1 LKSAIEGVD
10 MSSISA
16 AGHHHHHG
24 IQNSPPPI
32 AAAISSSASS
42 ASGTLTALADAL
54 APGSASKTSQ
64 AGQGLLKQIESAV
77 TGALQ
82 SAPSNA
88 DPNQVVQK
96 AIENALKNP
105 NADSDNDDDSTDPVT
120 AQKTFAQTLKS
131 FGITPEQF
139 QKDLSG
145 AVQSVQSA
153 SGTSSFPPGTFLDTI
168 G

>member
-1 LKSAIEGVD
+1 LKFAIEGVD

-16 AGHHHHHG
+16 VGRHHHH
-24 IQNSPPPI
+24 ISQNSLPAI
-32 AAAISSSASS
+32 AASTSSSASS

-54 APGSASKTSQ
+54 APGSASKTPQ
-64 AGQGLLKQIESAV
+64 AGQGLLKQIETAV

-82 SAPSNA
+82 SAPSKA

-96 AIENALKNP
+96 AIENVLKNP
-105 NADSDNDDDSTDPVT
+105 NADSDGDDTDPVT

-131 FGITPEQF
+131 FGITPDQF
-139 QKDLSG
+139 QKDLAG

>member
-1 LKSAIEGVD
+1 

-16 AGHHHHHG
+16 VARHHHH
-24 IQNSPPPI
+24 
-32 AAAISSSASS
+32 AISASTSSSATP

-54 APGSASKTSQ
+54 SPASASKTPQ

-82 SAPSNA
+82 SAPSSA

-96 AIENALKNP
+96 AIENVLKNP
-105 NADSDNDDDSTDPVT
+105 NADSDGDDDGTDPVT

-131 FGITPEQF
+131 FGVTPDQF
-139 QKDLSG
+139 QKDLAG
-145 AVQSVQSA
+145 AVQSVQNA
-153 SGTSSFPPGTFLDTI
+153 SSTSSFPPGTFLDTI

>member
-1 LKSAIEGVD
+1 

-16 AGHHHHHG
+16 AGHHHHQG
-24 IQNSPPPI
+24 IQSSLSKI
-32 AAAISSSASS
+32 AAATSSTASS

-54 APGSASKTSQ
+54 TPGSSSQTSQ
-64 AGQGLLKQIESAV
+64 AGQGLLKQIETAV

-82 SAPSNA
+82 KAPSNA
-88 DPNQVVQK
+88 DPNQVVQS
-96 AIENALKNP
+96 AIENVLKNP
-105 NADSDNDDDSTDPVT
+105 SADSDGDDDSTDPVT

-131 FGITPEQF
+131 FGITPDQF
-139 QKDLSG
+139 QKDLAG